1 MKCVEMLF
9 VILSQVQNPVEQRKK
24 HQTVNQLTRTV
35 TARMHPNTKTS
46 LTKIDTDITNTSPS
60 INAAFRKATV
70 YI

>member
-9 VILSQVQNPVEQRKK
+9 VILSQVLNPVEQRKK

-35 TARMHPNTKTS
+35 TTRMYPNTKTS
-46 LTKIDTDITNTSPS
+46 LTKIDINITNTSPS
-60 INAAFRKATV
+60 INATFRKATV